1 MAEGGRGNFSA
12 ALSCAEFRAMW
23 AAEGL
28 SVVGDQLARVALALV
43 VFDRTSSASLTAL
56 TYALTFAPSV
66 LGGFLLSG
74 LADRYARRA
83 VIVSTDVIR
92 GGLAIAMALPG
103 LPLPAMWCLVGVLT
117 LAGAPFKGA
126 QLALLPDVLP
136 ADLLQAGLGLRQ
148 VTMQIAQVAGFGL
161 GGLLVPLLGAG
172 PVLAINGGT
181 FLLSAAIVLV
191 GVRPRPAARH
201 APAAERS
208 AAPAIANPRYAGQLA
223 APVILISMI
232 GLLEVPEGIAAPF
245 AKTAGAAS
253 FAVGLLMA
261 ANPVGSAIGG
271 WWAGRSR
278 SVASPFAVLVP
289 AIAAG
294 LPLMAAMVPSLPVA
308 ALSWA
313 VSGALSTCYLV
324 RLQPVVLAIVPD
336 NRRGTVMGRLSTCII
351 TSQGLAIVV
360 AGVVADRI
368 GPAPTVAVSGALA
381 SAVALGAAFVWTRT
395 RPRQERAAEDESEP
409 PGRRRSP
416 VFVAHASPPGVSGG
430 GKGRS

>member
-1 MAEGGRGNFSA
+1 MAEDGRGSFSA
-12 ALSCAEFRAMW
+12 ALGCAEFRAMW
-23 AAEGL
+23 MAEAL

-66 LGGFLLSG
+66 LGGFFLSG

-103 LPLPAMWCLVGVLT
+103 LPLPSMWCLVGVLT

-161 GGLLVPLLGAG
+161 GGVLVPLLGAG
-172 PVLAINGGT
+172 SALAINGGT
-181 FLLSAAIVLV
+181 FLLSAGIILI
-191 GVRPRPAARH
+191 GVRPRPAARQ
-201 APAAERS
+201 ASSAEAS
-208 AAPAIANPRYAGQLA
+208 AAPVAAPRYAAQLV

-271 WWAGRSR
+271 WWAGRSN
-278 SVASPFAVLVP
+278 SMASPFAMVVP
-289 AIAAG
+289 AVAAG
-294 LPLMAAMVPSLPVA
+294 LPLMAAMVPSLLVA

-313 VSGALSTCYLV
+313 VSGALSTYYLV

-336 NRRGTVMGRLSTCII
+336 NRRGTIMGRLSTCII
-351 TSQGLAIVV
+351 TSQGIAIVV
-360 AGVVADRI
+360 AGVVADRV
-368 GPAPTVAVSGALA
+368 GPVPTVAASGALA
-381 SAVALGAAFVWTRT
+381 SVIALSAAFVWTRT
-395 RPRQERAAEDESEP
+395 RPRQTRAAEDESAP
-409 PGRRRSP
+409 RARSRSP
-416 VFVAHASPPGVSGG
+416 VLVAHAAPPGMSGG
-430 GKGRS
+430 GKDRS